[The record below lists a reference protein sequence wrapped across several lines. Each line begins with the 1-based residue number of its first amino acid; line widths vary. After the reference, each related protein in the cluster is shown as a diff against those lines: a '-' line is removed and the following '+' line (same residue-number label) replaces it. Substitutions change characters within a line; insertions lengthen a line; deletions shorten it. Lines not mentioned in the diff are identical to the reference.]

1 MYKQIKK
8 LKVLPVFYFM
18 EDKNKEK
25 EVLVKSAGNVNKSS
39 LKYLLADCHSLRSEI
54 VFDKKSSRCIKKK
67 LLEKYFSN
75 MF

>member
-1 MYKQIKK
+1 
-8 LKVLPVFYFM
+8 M

-39 LKYLLADCHSLRSEI
+39 LKYLLADCHSLQSEI
-54 VFDKKSSRCIKKK
+54 VFDKKFSRCIKKK